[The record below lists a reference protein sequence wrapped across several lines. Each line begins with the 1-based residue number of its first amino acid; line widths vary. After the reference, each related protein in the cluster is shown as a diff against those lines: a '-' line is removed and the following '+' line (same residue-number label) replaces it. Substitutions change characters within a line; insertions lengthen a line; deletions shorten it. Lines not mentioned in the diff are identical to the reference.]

1 MSKESGRSYVEKMA
15 QQDELRSRSLEL
27 ARERGE
33 KFPEVDEAVK
43 KRNEAETSLEQL
55 LSDIGFQAEG
65 EERWKKKYEEKR
77 RENILSKI
85 PLVAELRKAS
95 HVLNGLFGGANAWT
109 QAPLSKL
116 ASKEAVQDAREK
128 LAYYASL
135 ADDQNILEQFNDKSS
150 ALVKAEAELQ
160 LQILA
165 LGPDEQRQLI
175 EMQQTIFDLDDESV
189 AVQ

>member
-33 KFPEVDEAVK
+33 KFPEVDEALK

-65 EERWKKKYEEKR
+65 EELWKTKYEEKKK
-77 RENILSKI
+77 ENRLSNV
-85 PLVAELRKAS
+85 PLVAELRRAS
-95 HVLNGLFGGANAWT
+95 HILGGLFGGANAWT
-109 QAPLSKL
+109 QTPLTRL
-116 ASKEAVQDAREK
+116 ASKEDVRHAKERFAH
-128 LAYYASL
+128 YASL
-135 ADDQNILEQFNDKSS
+135 ADEQNRSEQLNDKRR
-150 ALVKAEAELQ
+150 ALVEAEAEFQ
-160 LQILA
+160 LKMLA
-165 LGPDEQRQLI
+165 LEPEEQRQLI

-189 AVQ
+189 AVK